1 MDGVPPVGFASAEA
15 SRNTARMSTTVM
27 HVDMRVG
34 QTIQIGAVRLTLA
47 NKSGRQARLSVV
59 APRDVPINLPR
70 QSLEAAPLKNIPTSA
85 QECAPTPQ
93 RGSKEQAHGQHP
105 V

>member
-1 MDGVPPVGFASAEA
+1 MSAS
-15 SRNTARMSTTVM
+15 STM
-27 HVDMRVG
+27 HIDMRVG

-70 QSLEAAPLKNIPTSA
+70 QSLDAA
-85 QECAPTPQ
+85 Q
-93 RGSKEQAHGQHP
+93 RANEGSKP
-105 V
+105 

>member
-1 MDGVPPVGFASAEA
+1 MSAS
-15 SRNTARMSTTVM
+15 STM
-27 HVDMRVG
+27 HIDMRVG

-70 QSLEAAPLKNIPTSA
+70 QSLDAAPLKNTPTSA

-93 RGSKEQAHGQHP
+93 RGSKEQAHERTAASM
-105 V
+105 